1 MRVISKTILR
11 EFWEKHKDSEQ
22 QLKAWHKEAT
32 KARWSS
38 PSELKAEYPKASIL
52 KNGRVVFNICRNS
65 YRLVVKIHF
74 NRKSIYIRFIG
85 THNDYDKINANII

>member
-1 MRVISKTILR
+1 MRVVSKTILR
-11 EFWEKHKDSEQ
+11 EFWKKHKDSEQ
-22 QLKAWHKEAT
+22 QLKAWHKEVT
-32 KARWSS
+32 KAKWSN

-52 KNGRVVFNICRNS
+52 KNGRVVFDICRNS

-85 THNDYDKINANII
+85 THNDYDKINANLI

>member
-11 EFWEKHKDSEQ
+11 KFWEKHKDSEQ
-22 QLKAWHKEAT
+22 Q
-32 KARWSS
+32 
-38 PSELKAEYPKASIL
+38 LKAEYPKASIL
-52 KNGRVVFNICRNS
+52 KNGRVVFDICRNS

-85 THNDYDKINANII
+85 THNEYDKINANII

>member
-11 EFWEKHKDSEQ
+11 KFWEKHKDSEQ

-32 KARWSS
+32 KAKWSN
-38 PSELKAEYPKASIL
+38 PSDLKAEYPKASIL
-52 KNGRVVFNICRNS
+52 KNGRVVFDICRNS

-85 THNDYDKINANII
+85 THNEYDKINANII